1 MNKLFSLIFGTAKS
15 YITNR
20 QKIKSAKQDQ
30 EFKIIEAQT
39 YSAIQVIQNNSK
51 SDNDTDFIT
60 QQNKKYT
67 FKDEVLTYLFLV
79 PILITNLLPF
89 IKVFSING
97 DSLQLHTYLAES
109 YEALNLLPQWYFIIL
124 FAIVVDVLGFRSF
137 ARPFVQKFKAKFL

>member
-39 YSAIQVIQNNSK
+39 NSAIQVIQNNSK

-60 QQNKKYT
+60 QQNKKFT
-67 FKDEVLTYLFLV
+67 FKDEVLTYLFLI
-79 PILITNLLPF
+79 PILITNILPF

-97 DSLQLHTYLAES
+97 NSLELHIYLAES
-109 YEALNLLPQWYFIIL
+109 YQALTLLPQWYFIIL
-124 FAIVVDVLGFRSF
+124 FAIVIDVLGFRSF
-137 ARPFVQKFKAKFL
+137 ARPFLQKLKSKYL